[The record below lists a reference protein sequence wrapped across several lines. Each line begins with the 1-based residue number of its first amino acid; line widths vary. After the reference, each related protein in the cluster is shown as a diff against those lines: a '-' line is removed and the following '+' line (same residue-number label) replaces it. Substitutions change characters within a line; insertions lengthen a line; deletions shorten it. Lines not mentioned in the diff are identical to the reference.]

1 MTLHVHDEAPVLE
14 RRAIIERLMQD
25 GLVGWVVRER
35 QTALVADTEHDAR
48 WLAMP
53 SEIPTRAVLAVPI
66 VSEQTLL
73 GVLVLT
79 HGQPAHFT
87 TDHVRLMEAAASQM
101 ALAIRN
107 ARSFELQRRMT
118 DRQTTL
124 YEVLRAV
131 SGQLNPDVIAQTAV
145 AAIAHF
151 AGWPHVA
158 LLLTDT
164 EGRHW
169 LVRAVSGEPS
179 LPLGF
184 ALPIA
189 PEIMRGGL
197 FTSPHTVEGSVP
209 AGLTDSRHARRTRLH
224 WWCRCGRA
232 AL

>member
-1 MTLHVHDEAPVLE
+1 MFLLNAANEVTQTLYVRDEVPVME

-35 QTALVADTEHDAR
+35 QTALVVDTEQDAR
-48 WLAMP
+48 WLALP
-53 SEIPTRAVLAVPI
+53 TEVPTRAVLAVPI

-79 HGQPAHFT
+79 HAQPAHFT
-87 TDHVRLMEAAASQM
+87 PDHVRLMEAAADQM

-107 ARSFELQRRMT
+107 ARSFEMQRRMA

-131 SGQLNPDVIAQTAV
+131 SGQLNPEVIAQTAV

-158 LLLTDT
+158 LLLADAD
-164 EGRHW
+164 GRNW
-169 LVRAVSGEPS
+169 IGA
-179 LPLGF
+179 
-184 ALPIA
+184 
-189 PEIMRGGL
+189 RGQ
-197 FTSPHTVEGSVP
+197 
-209 AGLTDSRHARRTRLH
+209 R
-224 WWCRCGRA
+224 
-232 AL
+232 